1 MGVGGI
7 IRWIDNIVNHLSL
20 LSDNILLFGGGR
32 ILPDQCLGQS
42 GLSTGNLF

>member
-20 LSDNILLFGGGR
+20 LLDNILLSGGGR